1 MNNDRLLHYSFL
13 RFEEK
18 DCVIA
23 GSANKTSE
31 SLAKAKAVK
40 IAFIYFFMARN
51 NQKHL

>member
-23 GSANKTSE
+23 VSANSASE
-31 SLAKAKAVK
+31 SLAKAKAIK
-40 IAFIYFFMARN
+40 IAFMYLCYGA
-51 NQKHL
+51 K